1 MQVNRESPVPMW
13 HQIELALAGD
23 IRAGT
28 LPPGAR
34 LPAEAEIAARFGV
47 HRHTARRALAIL
59 AEKGAVRIRRGL
71 GTFVE
76 DALIAYPI
84 SERTRFTAN
93 LQQQN
98 RLASHD
104 LLEAMDQPAP
114 AFVAEALGIAP
125 ATPVTTLQ
133 TLGRADGVP
142 ISVGSNYLAPPHAS
156 PGWWP
161 RIASCASCGRSP
173 RCWSGSGSPITCANR
188 PGSSRDL
195 WKTATGE
202 RGVVSAA
209 PVLFTLSVL
218 FLTTVICL
226 AMWTAI
232 SWAYTSKFDGQISTI
247 SSFPFKAPRP
257 NRRLQGKAQRAPEE
271 ARARI
276 ATLEMRFRTNH
287 GRTKRLL
294 SAL

>member
-142 ISVGSNYLAPPHAS
+142 ISVGSNYFAAARFPGLVAAYRELRSITAVLERFGIADYLRQSTRIVAALPTEREAS
-156 PGWWP
+156 LLRQP
-161 RIASCASCGRSP
+161 RRD
-173 RCWSGSGSPITCANR
+173 PILSVDSVDVDPAGQ
-188 PGSSRDL
+188 PISFSRVRF
-195 WKTATGE
+195 AGE
-202 RGVVSAA
+202 RVQLVV
-209 PVLFTLSVL
+209 
-218 FLTTVICL
+218 
-226 AMWTAI
+226 
-232 SWAYTSKFDGQISTI
+232 
-247 SSFPFKAPRP
+247 
-257 NRRLQGKAQRAPEE
+257 E
-271 ARARI
+271 
-276 ATLEMRFRTNH
+276 
-287 GRTKRLL
+287 
-294 SAL
+294 